1 RLGMV
6 IVLPDGPA
14 GPMAS
19 RLTAGGLRGLV
30 AGLAPRQ
37 VALALPR
44 FRVTSQFG
52 LRPVLTELGMP
63 LAFTTGADFSG
74 ITTAERLAI
83 SEVVHQ
89 AYIDVNEQGTEAA
102 AATAIGMR
110 ALALRRGP
118 DPIPVVVD
126 RPFLFAIV
134 DQQAGLPL
142 FLGQVARPGQ

>member
-1 RLGMV
+1 RLGME

-19 RLTAGGLRGLV
+19 RLTAGGLRGLL
-30 AGLAPRQ
+30 AGLATRQ
-37 VALALPR
+37 VTLALPR
-44 FRVTSQFG
+44 FRVTSQFA

-63 LAFTTGADFSG
+63 LAFTAGADFSG

-102 AATAIGMR
+102 AATAITIMAAAR
-110 ALALRRGP
+110 ALGG
-118 DPIPVVVD
+118 DPVQVTVD
-126 RPFLFAIV
+126 RPFLF
-134 DQQAGLPL
+134 
-142 FLGQVARPGQ
+142 